1 MTSKDKLEDPEAFD
15 RRVAALCDV
24 YAKAPAFHAQGI
36 HVMSTDEKTGMQALE
51 RKYPTKPTRPGLI
64 ERMEFEYIR
73 HGTLCLTANFEI
85 ATGSILSPRI
95 QETRNKGDFVDHI
108 STTISVDPGGRWI
121 FVVDNLDTHK
131 SEDLVRYVAA
141 QIGDTSDLGVRF
153 VAGVLRSKASRTE
166 YLERPEHRIRFV
178 FTPRHCSWL
187 NQIELWFSMLA
198 RRFIRRA
205 SFTSKEDLKTRL
217 CAFIAYFNAVLAKPY
232 RWTYAGR
239 LLAA

>member
-24 YAKAPAFHAQGI
+24 YAMAPAFHAQGV
-36 HVMSTDEKTGMQALE
+36 HVVSTDEKTGMQALE

-95 QETRNKGDFVDHI
+95 QETRTKGDFVDHI
-108 STTISVDPGGRWI
+108 STTTSSDPAGRWI

-141 QIGDTSDLGVRF
+141 QIGDTSDLGVMF
-153 VAGVLRSKASRTE
+153 VSGVLRSRASRTE

-198 RRFIRRA
+198 RRFLRRA
-205 SFTSKEDLKTRL
+205 SFTSKEDLKSRL
-217 CAFIAYFNAVLAKPY
+217 LAFIAYFNAVLAKPY
-232 RWTYAGR
+232 RWTYTGR